1 MSKSSPKVTAA
12 KPKNVFLKPVT
23 IDLRGLFK
31 GLTKGITHTVI
42 GKWEELGNDA
52 VETLGAF
59 GVSTEPGELAFILI
73 RRSAARALFDLVG
86 ETVGQ
91 VLFEPKK
98 EAESLLEQMD
108 LSIILEGVPVDRKFF
123 DRPGEL
129 RLVKDLQRLLRLWLT
144 AQLGDESAS
153 AAISA
158 RFPGYFVYALN
169 QEWWRNLKSY
179 QLLIAA
185 LDTPFTKAGEREW
198 AWTTYAA
205 LLKKRVQEGMMGEAF
220 GLDQIFVDL
229 NAYYLVESRGKTP
242 SHEIR
247 KSPEDRRRM
256 VVSLQREL
264 EHWLEGR
271 TREDAIRVISGGPG
285 SGKSSFARVFAARV
299 ADRGS
304 PRVLFV
310 PLHLIDP
317 SKDLADQVGRFVGDE
332 GILVQN
338 PLDPE
343 SPEPDLLIIFDGLDE
358 LASQGKAS
366 AETARGFVRE
376 VDRAVEKRNLS
387 SIRLRVL
394 ISGRELVV
402 QENESEFR
410 RPRQVLNLLPIMWL
424 LSRRI
429 PVVAAKSTWIP
440 KVT

>member
-1 MSKSSPKVTAA
+1 
-12 KPKNVFLKPVT
+12 
-23 IDLRGLFK
+23 
-31 GLTKGITHTVI
+31 
-42 GKWEELGNDA
+42 
-52 VETLGAF
+52 
-59 GVSTEPGELAFILI
+59 
-73 RRSAARALFDLVG
+73 
-86 ETVGQ
+86 
-91 VLFEPKK
+91 
-98 EAESLLEQMD
+98 
-108 LSIILEGVPVDRKFF
+108 
-123 DRPGEL
+123 
-129 RLVKDLQRLLRLWLT
+129 
-144 AQLGDESAS
+144 
-153 AAISA
+153 
-158 RFPGYFVYALN
+158 
-169 QEWWRNLKSY
+169 
-179 QLLIAA
+179 
-185 LDTPFTKAGEREW
+185 
-198 AWTTYAA
+198 
-205 LLKKRVQEGMMGEAF
+205 MGEAF

-317 SKDLADQVGRFVGDE
+317 SKDLADEVGRFVRDE
-332 GILVQN
+332 GILIQN

-376 VDRAVEKRNLS
+376 VDRTVEKRNLS

-410 RPRQVLNLLPIMWL
+410 RPRQVLNLLPYYVAPEPPHPSRGGEEYVDPEGHLKSDLRQLWWKQYGALIGRDFGALPKELRRDDLDEITAQPL
-424 LSRRI
+424 LNYLIALSYQRGRLDFKKGI
-429 PVVAAKSTWIP
+429 NLNQIYADLVAAVHERDYEKRL
-440 KVT
+440 